1 MRFCHKVWLGAG
13 GSYWH
18 LTQGQR
24 VWTTFPRSFQGFPTW
39 PSLAR
44 SNVRLNTAK
53 YRIWG
58 KYLGAPTIVN
68 RTPQSKVMAKSH
80 FWPIS
85 PLYLQWKTSNWQHEP
100 IYGTIMLNIVLWA
113 SDITS
118 HQVKKRWKSHTIK
131 FCPYLLHIFAR
142 SWYFSWFL
150 PTPQCHACV
159 PFRIG
164 LPRRGSLSQSRWS
177 CCQSQST
184 AALPLSPP
192 SWAPA
197 ALLQF
202 QRSRTTRLVMSA
214 KLDNPT
220 ASLPNST
227 TQFNMFNL
235 SANLSL
241 LSVTSVDS
249 FLRSLTQMESG
260 ALVVV
265 VDMSL
270 AVLRLLVDL
279 IHPK

>member
-24 VWTTFPRSFQGFPTW
+24 VWTTFPRSFQGYPSW
-39 PSLAR
+39 PSLAC
-44 SNVRLNTAK
+44 SNVCLNTAK

-159 PFRIG
+159 SFRIG

-184 AALPLSPP
+184 KLATS
-192 SWAPA
+192 S
-197 ALLQF
+197 
-202 QRSRTTRLVMSA
+202 TTPISEVHNNQTKYVRQA
-214 KLDNPT
+214 RQ
-220 ASLPNST
+220 PNSP
-227 TQFNMFNL
+227 QQHHPAQHVQPLRQLVLAQRDLRWQL
-235 SANLSL
+235 S
-241 LSVTSVDS
+241 SVPHSDGEWCPCRCRRYEPCSPQVACWS
-249 FLRSLTQMESG
+249 NPS
-260 ALVVV
+260 
-265 VDMSL
+265 
-270 AVLRLLVDL
+270 
-279 IHPK
+279 